1 MVEVYIK
8 QGEDI
13 LIESISISKRAHV
26 SVHKASVKSIDSGT
40 LLFLPDTTFD
50 NNFAATLPV
59 ELSGHQLY
67 KIGYDIQKVLNELT
81 GRSSGKYANF
91 YTKLK
96 ICEIIVMVIESQEE
110 AADPVHKWSKKDI
123 ASFEMVSKVISQN
136 LSKNISIAGLAERA
150 GMNRTK
156 LQAGFKEIMGQTINS
171 YASELKMQKAK
182 ALLLNKPGYSLKQIA
197 AVVGYSCGNHFSAAF
212 KKKFNFSPSSLKNT
226 ANLMFSLWLWDF
238 MLL

>member
-8 QGEDI
+8 KGEEV
-13 LIESISISKRAHV
+13 LIESVSIIKREYV
-26 SVHKASVKSIDSGT
+26 SVHKATVKSIDSGT

-50 NNFAATLPV
+50 TNFVATLPV

-67 KIGYDIQKVLNELT
+67 KIIYDLQKVLNELT
-81 GRSSGKYANF
+81 SRGSGKYTNF

-96 ICEIIVMVIESQEE
+96 ICEIIVMVVEAQEE
-110 AADPVHKWSKKDI
+110 AVGPVHKWSKKDI
-123 ASFEMVSKVISQN
+123 ASFEMVSRIISQN
-136 LSKNISIAGLAERA
+136 LSKNISIAGLAEKA

-182 ALLLNKPGYSLKQIA
+182 TLLLNKPGYSLKQIA

-212 KKKFNFSPSSLKNT
+212 KKKFSFSPSSLKNT
-226 ANLMFSLWLWDF
+226 ANLVFSVWLWDF

>member
-8 QGEDI
+8 KGEEV
-13 LIESISISKRAHV
+13 LIESVSIIKREYV
-26 SVHKASVKSIDSGT
+26 SVHKATVRSIDSGT

-50 NNFAATLPV
+50 TNFATILPV

-67 KIGYDIQKVLNELT
+67 KIGYDLQKVLNELT
-81 GRSSGKYANF
+81 SRGSGKYTNF

-96 ICEIIVMVIESQEE
+96 ICEIIVMVIEAQEE
-110 AADPVHKWSKKDI
+110 AAGPVHKWSKKDI
-123 ASFEMVSKVISQN
+123 ASFEMVSRIISQN
-136 LSKNISIAGLAERA
+136 LSRNISIAGLAEKA

-182 ALLLNKPGYSLKQIA
+182 TLLLNKPGYSLKQIA

-212 KKKFNFSPSSLKNT
+212 KKKFSFSPSYFKNT
-226 ANLMFSLWLWDF
+226 TNLVFSVWLWDF

>member
-1 MVEVYIK
+1 MVEIYIK
-8 QGEDI
+8 QGDEL
-13 LIESISISKRAHV
+13 LIGSISISKRAHV
-26 SVHKASVKSIDSGT
+26 SVHKATVKSIDSGT

-50 NNFAATLPV
+50 TNFTAVLPV

-81 GRSSGKYANF
+81 SRSSGKYANL

-96 ICEIIVMVIESQEE
+96 ICEIIVMVIEAQEE
-110 AADPVHKWSKKDI
+110 AAPVYKWSKKDI

-182 ALLLNKPGYSLKQIA
+182 ALLVNKPGYSLKQIA
-197 AVVGYSCGNHFSAAF
+197 AIVGYSCGNHFSAAF

-226 ANLMFSLWLWDF
+226 ANLMFSIYIWDF

>member
-8 QGEDI
+8 QGKEI
-13 LIESISISKRAHV
+13 HIESISIHKQEYAV
-26 SVHKASVKSIDSGT
+26 VHKAGIKSIDSGT
-40 LLFLPDTTFD
+40 LLFLPDATFD

-59 ELSGHQLY
+59 QLSGHQLY
-67 KIGYDIQKVLNELT
+67 KIGYAVQKILTELT
-81 GRSSGKYANF
+81 GRSSGKYTNF
-91 YTKLK
+91 YTKIK
-96 ICEIIVMVIESQEE
+96 ICELIVIVIEAQES
-110 AADPVHKWSKKDI
+110 AAEHINMWSKKDI
-123 ASFEMVSKVISQN
+123 ASFEMVARVISQN

-212 KKKFNFSPSSLKNT
+212 KKKFSFSPSSLKNT
-226 ANLMFSLWLWDF
+226 GNLLCSILFWDF
-238 MLL
+238 IMI